1 MRIQNENEI
10 LDIKVRQQIIEEMKS
25 PENQERKREAYR
37 RYLVYKD
44 KTKDFVI
51 EQLLNQFDGD
61 TVKEMSYCISNISIV
76 RKIIDKLA
84 RVYSN
89 GVDRELEGSEQEEEN
104 LELLSKKLKFD
115 TEIKKTNK
123 FLKLQKNVAFYVKP
137 CPIQNIDGSKN
148 YTIKLEPL
156 NPYLYDVVEDYNDR
170 TRPMVY
176 VLSDFKYDAASNN
189 APVGDFAFAGR
200 SLKEPLSI
208 SNSNKKDD
216 KIADDPADQETGE
229 IVWWSDAYHFTTN
242 TKGEIISQEVINPI
256 GEKPLINFAID
267 QDGSF
272 WAQGGNDLVDGGIF
286 INSIMTHNQH
296 VGISQG
302 YGQFWMK
309 GKNLPRNI
317 KVGANKMIL
326 MEYDSTAGE
335 SAPDL
340 GFATASP
347 QLDSLRSLVEQYIAL
362 LLTTNNLSTSSV
374 SASLNGSSASPSG
387 IAMIIDKSESM
398 EDVKDQRQIFIDNE
412 PQIWRVINKW
422 LIIFRELLID
432 DLKPLILPEGF
443 EQNMSLNFLEAPM
456 IMSESEKLQNL
467 KIRKELGIDTMLD
480 LIFKDNPQYSMQQAE
495 EKLKSLLEEKI
506 KNTMKSNDQEMVDQE
521 SKDESNGSE
530 EGSSDE
536 QQDSLDD

>member
-1 MRIQNENEI
+1 M
-10 LDIKVRQQIIEEMKS
+10 
-25 PENQERKREAYR
+25 
-37 RYLVYKD
+37 
-44 KTKDFVI
+44 
-51 EQLLNQFDGD
+51 
-61 TVKEMSYCISNISIV
+61 
-76 RKIIDKLA
+76 
-84 RVYSN
+84 N
-89 GVDRELEGSEQEEEN
+89 GAV
-104 LELLSKKLKFD
+104 
-115 TEIKKTNK
+115 
-123 FLKLQKNVAFYVKP
+123 
-137 CPIQNIDGSKN
+137 N

-156 NPYLYDVVEDYNDR
+156 NPYLYDVVEDFNDR
-170 TRPMVY
+170 TRPIVY
-176 VLSDFKYDAASNN
+176 VLSDFKYDAATNN

-242 TKGEIISQEVINPI
+242 MKGEILSQDIANPI

-374 SASLNGSSASPSG
+374 SASLNANTASPSG

-412 PQIWRVINKW
+412 PSIWRVINKW
-422 LIIFRELLID
+422 MIAFREALVD

-443 EQNMSLNFLEAPM
+443 EQNMTLNFLEPPM
-456 IMSESEKLQNL
+456 IMSESEKLNNL
-467 KIRKELGIDTMLD
+467 KIRKELGLDSMID
-480 LIFKDNPQYSMQQAE
+480 LILKDNPQYSVSQAE

-506 KNTMKSNDQEMVDQE
+506 KNTMQSNEQKQVDQE
-521 SKDESNGSE
+521 LEDESNGSE
-530 EGSSDE
+530 EGSSDS
-536 QQDSLDD
+536 QQDGLDD

>member
-1 MRIQNENEI
+1 MRIQNETEI
-10 LDIKVRQQIIEEMKS
+10 LNIKVRQQIIEEIKS

-44 KTKDFVI
+44 KTKDFVV
-51 EQLLNQFDGD
+51 EQLLNQFDND
-61 TVKEMSYCISNISIV
+61 TVKEMSYCLANISIV
-76 RKIIDKLA
+76 RKVIDKLA

-89 GVDRELEGSEQEEEN
+89 GVNRELNGIEQAEEN
-104 LELLSKKLKFD
+104 LEQLSKLLKFD

-137 CPIQNIDGSKN
+137 CPVSNAEGSVK
-148 YTIKLEPL
+148 YTVKLEPL
-156 NPYLYDVVEDYNDR
+156 NPYLYDVVEDFHDR
-170 TRPMVY
+170 TKPMAF
-176 VLSDFKYDAASNN
+176 VLSDFKYEQRTRVA
-189 APVGDFAFAGR
+189 VGDLALAGR
-200 SLKEPLSI
+200 SAKDPLSAF
-208 SNSNKKDD
+208 NSNKKDD

-229 IVWWSDAYHFTTN
+229 IVWWTNAYHFTTN
-242 TKGEIISQEVINPI
+242 MKGEIISQDTVNPI
-256 GEKPLINFAID
+256 GEMPLINFALD

-272 WAQGGNDLVDGGIF
+272 WAQGGDDLVDGGIF

-296 VGISQG
+296 VGIAQG

-335 SAPDL
+335 SAPEL

-347 QLDSLRSLVEQYIAL
+347 QIDSLRALVEQYIAL

-374 SASLNGSSASPSG
+374 SASLNGNTTSPSG

-422 LIIFRELLID
+422 LMIYRESLTD
-432 DLKPLILPEGF
+432 ELKPLQLPEGF
-443 EQNMSLNFLEAPM
+443 EQDLTLNFIEPQV

-467 KIRKELGIDTMLD
+467 KIRKELGIDSMLD
-480 LIFKDNPQYSMQQAE
+480 LIMKDNPQYTVQQAE
-495 EKLKSLLEEKI
+495 RKLLELLKDKI
-506 KNTMKSNDQEMVDQE
+506 IEEGE
-521 SKDESNGSE
+521 SQQNGSE
-530 EGSSDE
+530 EDNSDE
-536 QQDSLDD
+536 EQNLVTD